1 MKMSN
6 LILVVGLSIAPI
18 IMIVGIRMEH
28 TKNDTKV
35 EEKFDIQKN

>member
-1 MKMSN
+1 MKLSN
-6 LILVVGLSIAPI
+6 IILLVGLTIAPI
-18 IMIVGIRMEH
+18 IMVVGIRIEH

>member
-1 MKMSN
+1 MKLSN
-6 LILVVGLSIAPI
+6 IILLVGLTIAPI
-18 IMIVGIRMEH
+18 IMAVGIIIEH